1 MAITHGAFNP
11 AVDTELQLSSGLYR
25 VCEHPAVRGQA
36 FVQEGRAGK
45 VFQLTNG
52 SSKIALKIFHPPFR
66 DPSLVEVAEAL
77 RGLSGVPGLQ
87 VCAFDVLHSRNSP
100 DLVNRYPD
108 LVYAMVMPWIDG
120 PTWTETVLSAQE
132 IAPDRCLT
140 LALAL
145 VDTLVLMEQRK
156 VAHADL
162 SGANLII
169 PGLLSGTARYPIE
182 LVDIEGVFTTQRNRP
197 DVTPGGSPGYAHF
210 LSSAPTAWGP
220 KSDRFAGALLISEIL
235 SWWDAEVRER
245 AAGETFFEPFST
257 QQDRE
262 RADLL
267 ESSLRERWGDKVAGC
282 FRRAFDSPSLDVC
295 PVFEEWR
302 VALLDAGRFQAP
314 KANPAPARQ
323 LRAQVQAQMER
334 ARKLYEQRRFM
345 ESRQLYESILNEPG
359 LPDGLLAEL
368 PMILEDL
375 DQEIEARQREERS
388 PEPSYITPEQSP
400 IRPVTHGIVAP
411 DPRPRPSWH
420 FWVSLATTLVGASVL
435 HALTPKNV
443 VAPVPK
449 PGVGMVTFEVKPDS
463 LSMQIDGIP
472 YAEPL
477 RNGTQVKLAEG
488 KHKLN
493 FEIEHHFP
501 EEQYVYVRAD
511 QNRPVSVRL
520 RPSVGQLSL
529 RSTPSQA
536 KIWLDGK
543 PMAQTT
549 DAVLSLL
556 DPGSHQVRL
565 SRKGYLDQAG
575 NVSIRAGTTTNLTL
589 TLKAKPVPKPPPV
602 RYSPA
607 PDPGPAPAPWPQ
619 PERRPDPGPGP
630 IWR

>member
-52 SSKIALKIFHPPFR
+52 SSKIALKIFHPPYR

-100 DLVNRYPD
+100 ELVNRFHD

-120 PTWTETVLSAQE
+120 PTWTETVLSAKE
-132 IAPDRCLT
+132 IPPDRCLT

-162 SGANLII
+162 SGANLIT

-220 KSDRFAGALLISEIL
+220 KSDRFAGALLVSEIL
-235 SWWDAEVRER
+235 SWWDPGVRER

-262 RADLL
+262 RADLM
-267 ESSLRERWGDKVAGC
+267 ESSLRERWGDKVASC

-314 KANPAPARQ
+314 KTQTAPARQ

-345 ESRQLYESILNEPG
+345 ESRQLYESILSEPG

-375 DQEIEARQREERS
+375 DQEIETRQREERS

-400 IRPVTHGIVAP
+400 IRPVTNVVLTP
-411 DPRPRPSWH
+411 NPRPRPSWH
-420 FWVSLATTLVGASVL
+420 LLVSLAATLVAASVFY
-435 HALTPKNV
+435 ALTPKNTV
-443 VAPVPK
+443 EPTST
-449 PGVGMVTFEVKPDS
+449 PGVGLVTFAVKPDS
-463 LSMQIDGIP
+463 LTMQIDGIP

-493 FEIEHHFP
+493 FESEHHFA
-501 EEQYVYVRAD
+501 EEQYIYVRTD
-511 QNRPVSVRL
+511 QNRPVSVAL
-520 RPSVGQLSL
+520 RSSVGQLNL
-529 RSTPSQA
+529 RSIPSKA
-536 KIWLDGK
+536 KVWLDGK
-543 PMAQTT
+543 AMSQTT
-549 DAVLSLL
+549 DAVLSHL
-556 DPGSHQVRL
+556 DPGSHQIRL
-565 SRKGYLDQAG
+565 SRNGYLDKG
-575 NVSIRAGTTTNLTL
+575 ETVSIRAGNTTSLTM
-589 TLKAKPVPKPPPV
+589 TLKAKPAPKPPPV
-602 RYSPA
+602 RHSPE
-607 PDPGPAPAPWPQ
+607 PDPGPAPAPWPA
-619 PERRPDPGPGP
+619 PDPGPAPGPP